1 MPWRML
7 LKIRH
12 ILMSMAT
19 EHRIGMMATTGL
31 CLLVD
36 LEEDEDVEERRR
48 LRPGDGVREGLGL
61 GSDSSS
67 SSTVSE
73 TGT

>member
-19 EHRIGMMATTGL
+19 EHRIGMMATL
-31 CLLVD
+31 MA
-36 LEEDEDVEERRR
+36 
-48 LRPGDGVREGLGL
+48 
-61 GSDSSS
+61 
-67 SSTVSE
+67 TVVCSLAE
-73 TGT
+73 TKTASYLTKGRIRMMEAMNMPQ